1 MEYFVGVV
9 ESRDD
14 PLMIGRCRVRIFGV
28 HTEDKTDLPTAD
40 LPWAMPVT
48 PINSA
53 STSGVGQSPTGI
65 VHGAWVVGF
74 FMDGEDRQQ
83 FMMTGTLTS
92 IQAATILKQKTTTT
106 TTKTSSATASAPVAA
121 GAPVATTTTI
131 VVQPDPAKVAAAQ
144 AEFDQIK
151 ADWNAE
157 LDKASALIQQEIAAR
172 SAGDLTTAQQLLDQ
186 SKSISDAAN
195 AKYKPLYDAK
205 KAEIATLSQ
214 PQTITQTVPAAGV
227 TDSKPVVNSVT
238 GAVDPTTVRQP
249 GGWVLGQTSKKYEV
263 GAAGAGAIND
273 YNNKAAGDFGGAQY
287 GIPQFPSYLPAKMP
301 SGKSRK
307 NPSNSPVIQFVN
319 SCRFSNQ
326 FAGMTPATAAFDTC
340 WKKVAAANPI
350 EFEEDQHAFVK
361 RTHYDVM
368 IGNLK
373 RAGLDLTSFGA
384 GVQDLVWSTAVQMGP
399 AFTSIFTIPLKGQ
412 TRLDDVTIINLVS
425 DYKIQN
431 TGILFKSS
439 SAAYQNSLATGRF
452 PNEKRDLLKLASQY
466 NSAAQIASTSSEK
479 DAVIPAKP
487 VTAIPANP
495 DVPNSLA
502 QAFASNSTPTIT
514 FNPKTDTDNRNL
526 LAMTATGFSDPDGI
540 YPLKEYDNEPDT
552 NKLARGISAGT
563 VAEDKSLNRATGIR
577 TADDGAFDQPIN
589 PFNAQYPYNK
599 VFQSEAGH
607 VVEYDDT
614 PGAERIN
621 IYHTSGT
628 FTEIDAIG
636 NMVRR
641 VVGSDYQITD
651 GNGYVRV
658 EGRCHIS
665 VGGSANITVAADAN
679 IEVDGDTHLTVG
691 NNLVAEAGGRVSISA
706 AEAMDLRAPNIYIEA
721 DEELHITA
729 GSKINVESQ
738 GPISA
743 KSITSTMIDVG
754 TNLEVNVGADW
765 NIHAGG
771 DANIESEGSTNVKA
785 GGDVKVFGGSSAHL
799 KSSGSTNLDGASM
812 NIQAGAS
819 VQADGNSPVA
829 AEDAEFSEAGLLDGR
844 IDYTEDVFDDEFP
857 IIQTDRQ
864 ALAVETPEEAANGGT
879 DTIRAALVGAGVATS
894 SELNQAPVAQSDV
907 PVITLPTIASPVQ
920 NTKSDPKQ
928 IAYIKTMTGIP
939 LGFKLTPNFTLG
951 QLSANAPAQ
960 HDRVRAQ
967 CNLTEGEIVANLYEV
982 AVNILE
988 PIKAAYPNMFV
999 TSAFRDFSHNTVKS
1013 VSQHCLG
1020 LAVDMQFTGVAKSDY
1035 YKLAGA
1041 LKSLLPNYDQF
1052 LLEYKSFGTGNPW
1065 IHVSF
1070 NSKGNRGQVLTM
1082 FNNKV
1087 SGAGLIKLA

>member
-1 MEYFVGVV
+1 MEYFIGVV
-9 ESRDD
+9 EDRLD
-14 PLMIGRCRVRIFGV
+14 PLQLGRCRVRVFGV
-28 HTEDKTDLPTAD
+28 HTEDKGDLPTAD

-65 VHGAWVVGF
+65 VNGAWVVGF

-92 IQAATILKQKTTTT
+92 IQAATIIKQQTTTTSNTTTT
-106 TTKTSSATASAPVAA
+106 TTTATASAPVAA
-121 GAPVATTTTI
+121 GA
-131 VVQPDPAKVAAAQ
+131 
-144 AEFDQIK
+144 
-151 ADWNAE
+151 
-157 LDKASALIQQEIAAR
+157 
-172 SAGDLTTAQQLLDQ
+172 TA
-186 SKSISDAAN
+186 
-195 AKYKPLYDAK
+195 
-205 KAEIATLSQ
+205 
-214 PQTITQTVPAAGV
+214 V
-227 TDSKPVVNSVT
+227 TDSKPVVNTVSGT
-238 GAVDPTTVRQP
+238 VDPTTVRQP
-249 GGWVLGQTSKKYEV
+249 GGWVLGQTSKQYES
-263 GAAGAGAIND
+263 GGKGPGTINS
-273 YNNKAAGDFGGAQY
+273 YTNSGDLGGASY
-287 GIPQFPSYLPAKMP
+287 GTYQFASYLPAKMP
-301 SGKSRK
+301 NGKSRP
-307 NPSNSPVIQFVN
+307 NPTNSPVVAYVAQ
-319 SCRFSNQ
+319 SKYSNR
-326 FAGMTPATAAFDTC
+326 FAGCTPGTSAWDTAWKGCASEDSLGFD
-340 WKKVAAANPI
+340 A
-350 EFEEDQHAFVK
+350 DQHAYVK
-361 RTHYDVM
+361 TKYYDVM

-399 AFTSIFTIPLKGQ
+399 ARTSVFLTPLKGQ
-412 TRLDDVTIINLVS
+412 TRLDDVTIINLVM
-425 DYKIQN
+425 DYKIAN
-431 TGILFKSS
+431 VPVLFSRS
-439 SAAYQNSLATGRF
+439 SAAIQSGVASRYK
-452 PNEKRDLLKLASQY
+452 NEKTALLKLASQY
-466 NSAAQIASTSSEK
+466 NSAAQIASTSAEK
-479 DAVIPAKP
+479 DAVLPPKP

-495 DVPNSLA
+495 DIPNSVA
-502 QAFASNSTPTIT
+502 QAFASNSTLTTT
-514 FNPKTDTDNRNL
+514 FNPKTDSDNRNL

-552 NKLARGISAGT
+552 NKLARGVSAGT
-563 VAEDKSLNRATGIR
+563 ASEDKSLNRATGIR
-577 TADDGAFDQPIN
+577 TADGDTFDQPIN
-589 PFNAQYPYNK
+589 PYNAQYPYNK

-621 IYHTSGT
+621 VYHTSGT
-628 FTEIDAIG
+628 FTEIDANG

-679 IEVDGDTHLTVG
+679 IEVDGDAFLTVG
-691 NNLVAEAGGRVSISA
+691 NDLVAAAGGRAQLSA
-706 AEAMDLRAPNIYIEA
+706 AEAIDLRAPNIYIEA
-721 DEELHITA
+721 DEELHMTA
-729 GSKINVESQ
+729 GSKINIESQ
-738 GPISA
+738 GPISQ
-743 KSITSTMIDVG
+743 KSATATMIEAG
-754 TNLEVNVGADW
+754 NNLEVTVGADYNLNAGGHG
-765 NIHAGG
+765 NIQTTG
-771 DANIESEGSTNVKA
+771 DANIQA
-785 GGDVKVFGGSSAHL
+785 GGSAKLYGTSSAHL
-799 KSSGSTNLDGASM
+799 KSAGSTNLDGASM

-819 VQADGNSPVA
+819 VQADGASPVA
-829 AEDAEFSEAGLLDGR
+829 PEDAEFSEAGLMDGR
-844 IDYTEDVFDDEFP
+844 INYAEDVFDDEFP
-857 IIQTDRQ
+857 TIQADRQ

-879 DTIRAALVGAGVATS
+879 DTVRAALVESGVATA

-907 PVITLPTIASPVQ
+907 PVITLPTIAVPVA
-920 NTKSDPKQ
+920 NNKSDPKQ
-928 IAYIKTMTGIP
+928 IAYIKTLSGIP

-960 HDRVRAQ
+960 RDRVRAQ

-999 TSAFRDFSHNTVKS
+999 TSAFRDFSHNTVKT

-1020 LAVDMQFTGVAKSDY
+1020 LAVDMQFTGVAKSDFY
-1035 YKLAGA
+1035 DLAGA

-1087 SGAGLIKLA
+1087 HGSGLIKLA